1 MIISVASVMKNL
13 PSPPTTR
20 VEPSRSFSRAQ
31 SEHWWMTKVKWDFKT
46 TWQTQPWPI
55 TTLVKYSAQTNLYK
69 VFCVVLLL
77 KLLDR
82 LPQPACSR
90 LLSIVRG
97 GGDDQGWSVV
107 VGHDLEENIHKFLS
121 LLWKSKQP
129 WRSFDQS
136 QARLFPAL
144 VHQKGYQS
152 QSVLIGHY
160 LEQKIRQIWLKK

>member
-1 MIISVASVMKNL
+1 MMLVMVMKKMIKTITINLIIISVASVIKNL

-90 LLSIVRG
+90 LLSIIRG
-97 GGDDQGWSVV
+97 GRDDQGWSVV
-107 VGHDLEENIHKFLS
+107 VGHHLEETIHKFLAFLETRFKAAVKKLWPKSS
-121 LLWKSKQP
+121 LLVPGFWPS
-129 WRSFDQS
+129 
-136 QARLFPAL
+136 
-144 VHQKGYQS
+144 
-152 QSVLIGHY
+152 
-160 LEQKIRQIWLKK
+160 